1 MQKRFDCKKSN
12 LVKTPLNVTK
22 RQGLEGKY
30 EKLPKKAFVLLNKG
44 PKVDKE
50 MYLKCA
56 KESLILIY
64 CPEPEIYLIN
74 ILIYSQMVNIEIVI
88 FGILRTFFGSK
99 GPFSCY

>member
-1 MQKRFDCKKSN
+1 M
-12 LVKTPLNVTK
+12 TK

-64 CPEPEIYLIN
+64 CPEPEIYL
-74 ILIYSQMVNIEIVI
+74 MEDH
-88 FGILRTFFGSK
+88 TFTNR
-99 GPFSCY
+99 SCPYYI